1 MAEAGATAAPAAGV
15 ADGAGDAATVG
26 PCGGCGRALEGFGA
40 AREGAAAGAVYCGRC
55 SAPPLE
61 GLKALAAAAPPHRGA
76 PATGGSGG
84 VGPSMPSSSSEEWE
98 DADEGTPPAR
108 TGAAGLDV

>member
-15 ADGAGDAATVG
+15 TDGDGDAAIVG
-26 PCGGCGRALEGFGA
+26 LCAGCGRALEEFGI
-40 AREGAAAGAVYCGRC
+40 AREDAAAGAIYCGRC

-76 PATGGSGG
+76 PATGGSEAG
-84 VGPSMPSSSSEEWE
+84 MPSSSSEEWE

-108 TGAAGLDV
+108 AGAAELDV